1 MSKPKQED
9 TSDDLTLIRSLAGV
23 LDETGLTEIEI
34 ERNDVR
40 VRVARGGAPMAVSY
54 DATPQRPQPPEPQV
68 DLPAATE
75 PAAASAPPPGSVT
88 SPMVGTV
95 YLSPSPG
102 AAPFASVGSSVKEGD
117 TVMIIEAMKT
127 MNPVV
132 APRSGS
138 VTSILVRNEQPVE
151 FGEPLLTIE

>member
-1 MSKPKQED
+1 MAEPD
-9 TSDDLTLIRSLAGV
+9 GDDGGKDIHLIRALAGV

-40 VRVARGGAPMAVSY
+40 VRVARTAAMTIAAPAAIEASP
-54 DATPQRPQPPEPQV
+54 AQS
-68 DLPAATE
+68 LPAPA
-75 PAAASAPPPGSVT
+75 PAAAEASQAPAAPPAGAVP

-102 AAPFASVGSSVKEGD
+102 SAPFVSVGQNVREGD
-117 TVMIIEAMKT
+117 TLMIVEAMKT

-132 APRSGS
+132 APRAGA
-138 VTSILVRNEQPVE
+138 VTAVLVRNEQAVE

>member
-1 MSKPKQED
+1 MAEPEG
-9 TSDDLTLIRSLAGV
+9 DDGDRDLRLIRAMAGV

-40 VRVARGGAPMAVSY
+40 VRVARSVTTAAVASVAP
-54 DATPQRPQPPEPQV
+54 
-68 DLPAATE
+68 PAAPAPTPAPA
-75 PAAASAPPPGSVT
+75 PAAAEASQAPAAPPSGAVP

-102 AAPFASVGSSVKEGD
+102 SAPFVSVGQNVREGD
-117 TVMIIEAMKT
+117 TLMIVEAMKT

-132 APRSGS
+132 APRGGA
-138 VTSILVRNEQPVE
+138 VTSILVRNEQAVE
-151 FGEPLLTIE
+151 FGEPLVTIE